1 MVNTLMEMGLSL
13 SEVKNL
19 TDNEYIMIL
28 ATKIAIKEKEADKLK
43 EQSAAHSAPPN
54 FNRSPRGLY

>member
-1 MVNTLMEMGLSL
+1 MVNTLMDMGLSL

-28 ATKIAIKEKEADKLK
+28 ATKIALKEKEADKLK
-43 EQSAAHSAPPN
+43 EQSAAHAAPPK